1 MSNDNSTKLINPWFE
16 HDENASS
23 DGKFLKMFRDFRK
36 LAKTMEQQE
45 LESFVAL
52 GAYAI
57 FWRLAEFMHGNDLA
71 VGDEDIIADDLRIDT
86 KFVEKILNE
95 YELFYQENGLYVSD
109 RILRNLER
117 RQEKSK
123 KNSGAANARWLLY
136 AFNEAYKEF
145 FDEVPVLSNE
155 EIENLKKYSKKI
167 PDLKDKLRDII
178 YTLSTLKFNTDIKF
192 KPCANWLLDKNNLA
206 RLVNGEFGKLQHKPT
221 EKELK
226 EKQQKETQ
234 AQAEKNKP
242 TELEEACVSCSG
254 KAEALSIIE
263 KYYFDKEK
271 PYMLNGRK
279 LVLFP
284 ALTTLKNK
292 FDLTNKE
299 ILDLWQD

>member
-1 MSNDNSTKLINPWFE
+1 MPNDNSTKLTNPWFE

-36 LAKTMEQQE
+36 LAKTMEQSE

-57 FWRLAEFMHGNDLA
+57 FWRLAEFMHGNNLA
-71 VGDEDIIADDLRIDT
+71 VGDEDIIADELRINT

-95 YELFYQENGLYVSD
+95 YGLFYQENGLYISN

-123 KNSGAANARWLLY
+123 KNSGAANIRWLLY

-145 FDEVPVLSNE
+145 FNEVPVLSNE
-155 EIENLKKYSKKI
+155 EIDNLKKYSKKI

-206 RLVNGEFGKLQHKPT
+206 RLVNGEFGRLKHKPT

-226 EKQQKETQ
+226 EKELQKQQEAFQ
-234 AQAEKNKP
+234 ENKP
-242 TELEEACVSCSG
+242 TELELKAQSIDS
-254 KAEALSIIE
+254 KAEALYLLAQNTRLVNNKVVVLYTLKFLQQKFGIT
-263 KYYFDKEK
+263 DKEIK
-271 PYMLNGRK
+271 AYIKDVDNAEL
-279 LVLFP
+279 
-284 ALTTLKNK
+284 
-292 FDLTNKE
+292 
-299 ILDLWQD
+299 